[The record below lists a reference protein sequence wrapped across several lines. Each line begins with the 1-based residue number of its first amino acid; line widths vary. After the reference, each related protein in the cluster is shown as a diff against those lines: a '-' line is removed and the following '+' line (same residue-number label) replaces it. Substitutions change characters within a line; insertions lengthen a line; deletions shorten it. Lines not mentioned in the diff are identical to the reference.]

1 MRLDKFLANAG
12 VGTRKEVREILK
24 KRKVLVNGNF
34 EKETIDQA
42 IEALKLI
49 IPFKTYQKGNTII
62 IYQ

>member
-1 MRLDKFLANAG
+1 M
-12 VGTRKEVREILK
+12 
-24 KRKVLVNGNF
+24 NGNF

-49 IPFKTYQKGNTII
+49 IPFKTIQKGNTII

>member
-1 MRLDKFLANAG
+1 M
-12 VGTRKEVREILK
+12 
-24 KRKVLVNGNF
+24 NGNF